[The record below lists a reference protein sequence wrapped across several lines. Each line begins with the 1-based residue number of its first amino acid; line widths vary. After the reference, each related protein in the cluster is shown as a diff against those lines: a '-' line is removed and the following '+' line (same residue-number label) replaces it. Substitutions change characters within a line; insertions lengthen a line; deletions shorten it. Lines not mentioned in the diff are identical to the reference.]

1 MEFQYI
7 LFLPSKILYQ
17 MNKIDGSITILKIIH
32 TNTIMLLCVHLLLSL
47 IIITNFSGNV
57 KNFENS
63 FEGTTTNLASIGLA
77 FYSGLWAYDGW
88 YVIRHTS
95 KMFNWKQ
102 VKYM

>member
-47 IIITNFSGNV
+47 IIIINFSGNV

-88 YVIRHTS
+88 YVIRHT
-95 KMFNWKQ
+95 
-102 VKYM
+102 